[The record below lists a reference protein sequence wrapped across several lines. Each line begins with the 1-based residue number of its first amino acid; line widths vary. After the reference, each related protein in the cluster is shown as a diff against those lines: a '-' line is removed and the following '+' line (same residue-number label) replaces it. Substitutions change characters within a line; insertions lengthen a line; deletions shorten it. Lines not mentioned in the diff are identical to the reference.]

1 MPTDPSS
8 AASTASPSPLFLT
21 TPSRRR
27 WPRRVVAVAVAG
39 LVAGATVAVVVT
51 RSSGPSGYR
60 TAAVA
65 TQDLAQRLTSV
76 GAVEPVDRAAVA
88 FPVTGTVA
96 AVDVAVGDAVTTGQT
111 LASLDPTSLDMDVRR
126 QQAALDQAELALQR
140 ALDGESVA
148 SPGSGGSSGA
158 PASASQTAATTL
170 DTDAPNAVLLAADV
184 GPTTTSDTGSTGPTD
199 EELRAAQQA
208 VLDAQQA
215 VDAKLGTAQQAL
227 DSAALVCA
235 AATSPGPGSGTT
247 TTTPA
252 TTTPATT
259 TPGTDPVTTTTEPAT
274 TVPDTTTTDPAPT
287 TTTPAATTAPAP
299 TTVASTTVAAAQ
311 ASAQL
316 VGIVFTAASSQGS
329 ITACQRQLEVV
340 LGAEQDVSAA
350 QNALATAATN
360 LDDLLDRRMEA
371 VTTPST
377 TEPPSTDVPGSD
389 VAGQGGPQAQGGQRP
404 SGIAG
409 GGGSSGGSVS
419 ASPSSADLIAY
430 QRDVDAAQASLLV
443 AQQAL
448 KQAAIASPIDGHIVA
463 VDLAVGDAVTAGSTT
478 ATIVVAGDGGY
489 EVTTTVAVADLPKV
503 EVGQQADV
511 VIDGSST
518 ALDGTVVA
526 IGVAATSTTGATT
539 YPVSISLPA
548 GTEVL
553 DGSVASVA
561 VVTSSAHDALAVPT
575 SAMHTNGSRHT
586 VDVLEDGELTEVA
599 VGVGTVGD
607 TWTEITSGLTT
618 GQVVV
623 LADLGEALPG
633 SATESSTNGGQNGPV
648 GGFGGPGGQGGPP
661 AFPGGGQ
668 GGPPGG
674 R

>member
-1 MPTDPSS
+1 MDRR
-8 AASTASPSPLFLT
+8 A
-21 TPSRRR
+21 RRR
-27 WPRRVVAVAVAG
+27 RPARPPPDHARRR
-39 LVAGATVAVVVT
+39 
-51 RSSGPSGYR
+51 RSHR
-60 TAAVA
+60 
-65 TQDLAQRLTSV
+65 
-76 GAVEPVDRAAVA
+76 
-88 FPVTGTVA
+88 
-96 AVDVAVGDAVTTGQT
+96 
-111 LASLDPTSLDMDVRR
+111 
-126 QQAALDQAELALQR
+126 
-140 ALDGESVA
+140 
-148 SPGSGGSSGA
+148 GA
-158 PASASQTAATTL
+158 PGRGR
-170 DTDAPNAVLLAADV
+170 
-184 GPTTTSDTGSTGPTD
+184 GPDDHVRTGSTVPTD

-259 TPGTDPVTTTTEPAT
+259 APGTDPVTTTTEPAT

-287 TTTPAATTAPAP
+287 TTTATTTTAAAP

-340 LGAEQDVSAA
+340 LGAQQDVSAA

-389 VAGQGGPQAQGGQRP
+389 VAGQGGPQAQGGQLP

-409 GGGSSGGSVS
+409 GGGGSGGGGSGGGSVS

-448 KQAAIASPIDGHIVA
+448 KQAAIASPIDGHVVA
-463 VDLAVGDAVTAGSTT
+463 VNLAAGDAVTVGSTT
-478 ATIVVAGDGGY
+478 ATIVVVGDGGY

-526 IGVAATSTTGATT
+526 IGVAATSSTGATT

-561 VVTSSAHDALAVPT
+561 VVTSSAQDALAVPN
-575 SAMHTNGSRHT
+575 SAVHTTGSRHT
-586 VDVLEDGELTEVA
+586 VDVLEDGKLTEVA

-607 TWTEITSGLTT
+607 TWTEITSGLTA

-633 SATESSTNGGQNGPV
+633 SATESSTNGRQNGPV
-648 GGFGGPGGQGGPP
+648 GGFGGPTGKAVHPP
-661 AFPGGGQ
+661 SPAVGRAGRPEVVELVARRVTSAVTPGVTPVHKPHARSLSTSRTFLVDAVHSRKPTRSDRRSSSVSCDRQ
-668 GGPPGG
+668 V
-674 R
+674 